1 MSGLYFL
8 SWTRTAKKTEE
19 NSNNGYDTAPQRD
32 TTLAKALPVHVQV
45 ADPPLRGT
53 GHTMLRPGRMRR
65 ENGSRS
71 TGAEQAASASVL
83 FSEWIILV
91 GGKAARSKEEQVN
104 YVRRDC
110 KWNQLQNDRNED
122 SRDLGRKRPPRQESV
137 LRLPGLGLHLGA
149 AHLC

>member
-1 MSGLYFL
+1 M
-8 SWTRTAKKTEE
+8 
-19 NSNNGYDTAPQRD
+19 
-32 TTLAKALPVHVQV
+32 AKALPVHVQV
-45 ADPPLRGT
+45 ADPPLRDT
-53 GHTMLRPGRMRR
+53 GHTMLRPGRMRW